1 MVFGV
6 GPSPYLLNATI
17 MHHFEWCEDKYSVT
31 VSKLKESMYVDD
43 VVMGTDTLRE
53 AISTCIEARDIFA
66 KGGFNLRKFFS
77 NSRKLQ
83 NIFDTYFGTENLR
96 VNLEEL
102 EAFVSSVDDCLE
114 LETQMPLSTEMYE
127 QKALGMVVEC
137 FFR

>member
-17 MHHFEWCEDKYSVT
+17 MHHLEWFEDKYSVT

-66 KGGFNLRKFFS
+66 KGGFNLRNFLVIVG
-77 NSRKLQ
+77 NCRIYL
-83 NIFDTYFGTENLR
+83 ILTLVLR
-96 VNLEEL
+96 I
-102 EAFVSSVDDCLE
+102 
-114 LETQMPLSTEMYE
+114 
-127 QKALGMVVEC
+127 
-137 FFR
+137 